1 MKMIEKM
8 KLCFSNDMNFI
19 GLVKENSYYID
30 EILDNGGWTFYLDD
44 LYKLLEACK
53 DEEILDL
60 IEKIGD

>member
-1 MKMIEKM
+1 
-8 KLCFSNDMNFI
+8 MNFI